1 MEPKEA
7 GAVEAGT
14 VEAGALE
21 AGAVEG
27 GAVEAGAME
36 PKEEGVGGAEK
47 EHSPI
52 GVVPA

>member
-1 MEPKEA
+1 MEPKEAGSVEACAVEPKEA
-7 GAVEAGT
+7 GAVEAG
-14 VEAGALE
+14 
-21 AGAVEG
+21 
-27 GAVEAGAME
+27 AVEAGAVE